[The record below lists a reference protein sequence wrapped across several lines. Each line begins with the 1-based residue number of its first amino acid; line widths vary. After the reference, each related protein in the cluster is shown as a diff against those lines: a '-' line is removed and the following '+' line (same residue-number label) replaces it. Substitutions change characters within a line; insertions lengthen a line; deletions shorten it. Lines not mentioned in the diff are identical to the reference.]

1 MASSAGPARGRQ
13 VVVASTTPYNTKG
26 FRENG
31 HAVHSNDEED
41 SDGDTGDSGLWKHQ
55 GDRLPETQASSHI
68 DFVDIPKLKP
78 DGSNFETWKRDV
90 KQVLASLGIHQV
102 LRYDIRRPKHS
113 DPSRAT
119 WRLWSARAA
128 RWMTESLEPETCTQI
143 TIGLDGVD
151 WTTKADNLFL
161 EINKSIKV
169 ENKFS
174 DVDREFNK
182 WDSMRRADFASAIQ
196 YLQAS
201 QAQLDKL
208 NDYKLRL
215 PPFVCLSRILNEL
228 EYELPQIALIREI
241 LESNNSAPQ
250 DMCHDTFLF
259 FFGKIKHA
267 AERSVVSSSKS
278 SRQSSQSR
286 VRDLNKSTHQPVSEN
301 TQSDTRSDGFL
312 SFFNEV
318 KNTVEKF
325 LSPPANN
332 RQTCLGDRKEKTRK
346 PSYESRTSSRDTSE
360 SRREYRKASRSVSGR
375 HRRKLH
381 DHWKEQH
388 HQQSEYFEGRC
399 VFPDKSGHVARLCP
413 HS

>member
-1 MASSAGPARGRQ
+1 MASSAGPARGSQ
-13 VVVASTTPYNTKG
+13 VVVASTTPYSTKG

-31 HAVHSNDEED
+31 HAVHSDDEED
-41 SDGDTGDSGLWKHQ
+41 SDGDTGDSCLWNHQ
-55 GDRLPETQASSHI
+55 GDRLPETEASSHI

-90 KQVLASLGIHQV
+90 KQVLVTLGIHQV

-119 WRLWSARAA
+119 WRLW
-128 RWMTESLEPETCTQI
+128 
-143 TIGLDGVD
+143 LDGVD
-151 WTTKADNLFL
+151 WTTKADSLFL
-161 EINKSIKV
+161 EINKWIKV

-182 WDSMRRADFASAIQ
+182 WDSIRRADFASAIQ

-201 QAQLDKL
+201 KAQLDKL

-215 PPFVCLSRILNEL
+215 PPFVCLSQILNEL
-228 EYELPQIALIREI
+228 EYELPQIALIRER

-250 DMCHDTFLF
+250 DMCNDTFLF

-301 TQSDTRSDGFL
+301 TQSDTLSDGFF

-325 LSPPANN
+325 VSPSANN
-332 RQTCLGDRKEKTRK
+332 RQTRLGDLKEKTRK

-360 SRREYRKASRSVSGR
+360 SRREYRRASRSA
-375 HRRKLH
+375 
-381 DHWKEQH
+381 DAC
-388 HQQSEYFEGRC
+388 FAAN
-399 VFPDKSGHVARLCP
+399 PDMLQDYVPIHERQILVELCRNLGI
-413 HS
+413 